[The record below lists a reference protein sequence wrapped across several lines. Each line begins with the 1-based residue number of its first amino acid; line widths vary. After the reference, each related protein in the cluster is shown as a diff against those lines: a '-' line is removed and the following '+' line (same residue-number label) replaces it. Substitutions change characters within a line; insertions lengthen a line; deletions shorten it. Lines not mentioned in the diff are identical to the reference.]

1 MEKPHVLVI
10 GVGSIGLRHL
20 ECFEATGRVRLSICD
35 MNAEFRDR
43 ACQKCKVE
51 KCFDDFDKAIEESFD
66 AAVIAVPANIHI
78 PVSTRLAENGVH
90 LLIEKPLSTSVE
102 GIDALERIVTEKN
115 LVAAVAYVYHCHPA
129 LAAMR
134 RAITEGRFGE
144 PVQVYVIGG
153 QHFPTF
159 RPAYRDIYFKDRKTG
174 GGTIQDALTHLV
186 NAAEWLVG
194 PVTRLVSDAAH
205 LMLDGVEAVE
215 DTASLLTRHGNVL
228 GTYMINQFQPANE
241 LSMTVVCNRG
251 MARFET
257 QPLRWRY
264 CLEPGDP
271 WVDQDFPTLERNDL
285 FIAQA
290 NAFLDSIEKGTP
302 PVCTLAE
309 AFNTLKCNL
318 AALESLEDRQWKAI

>member
-1 MEKPHVLVI
+1 MGKPHVLVV

-35 MNAEFRDR
+35 LNPEFRDR
-43 ACQKCKVE
+43 ACE
-51 KCFDDFDKAIEESFD
+51 KCTVEQSFDDFEKAIEEPFD
-66 AAVIAVPANIHI
+66 AAVVAVPAHIHI
-78 PVSTRLAENGVH
+78 PVATRLAEKGVH
-90 LLIEKPLSTSVE
+90 LLIEKPLSTSID
-102 GIDALERIVTEKN
+102 GIDELQRVIAEKN

-129 LAAMR
+129 LVAMKK
-134 RAITEGRFGE
+134 AIDDGRFGA
-144 PVQVYVIGG
+144 PVQVYMTGG

-186 NAAEWLVG
+186 NAAEWVVG

-205 LMLDGVEAVE
+205 LMLEGVENVE
-215 DTASLLTRHGNVL
+215 DMASLLTRHGDVL
-228 GTYMINQFQPANE
+228 GTFMINQFQPANE
-241 LSMTVVCNRG
+241 ISLTVVCKNG

-264 CLEPGDP
+264 CLAPGDP
-271 WVDQDFPTLERNDL
+271 WVDEEFPELQRNDL

-290 NAFLDSIEKGTP
+290 AAFLDSIEKGTP
-302 PVCTLAE
+302 VACTFPEGL
-309 AFNTLKCNL
+309 NTLKCNL
-318 AALESLEDRQWKAI
+318 AALESLEDRQWKTI